1 MKKRVKAS
9 IIGTGFMGRVHLE
22 AISRLGFVEVVALG
36 TTNANRASRLANE
49 FCIDR
54 LETDY
59 RQILDDPEIQV
70 VHICT
75 PTALHAQMVKDAL
88 LAGKHVLSEKPLA
101 TSVAEARDLV
111 KLAKEKGVRNCTNH
125 NLRFY
130 PLVQQMRRLREQGE
144 LGEVLVVQGTY
155 LQDYLLYETDWNW
168 RLDSKDSGPSCA
180 MADIGSHFCDM
191 IEHITGIRI
200 TGLCA
205 DLNTFHPTHKRPK
218 GSVETFAG
226 KLETPQDSEEFT
238 VDTEDYGA
246 VLLHLGEGARGSL
259 MAGEVF
265 AGRKNRLNV
274 EIYGTKASVSWNQER
289 PEELWIG
296 HRDSPNEILLKDPT
310 LVAPEVRQFTAL
322 PAGHAEGYD
331 DTFKNIFRR
340 FYASVED
347 PSLAPD
353 YPQFEDGLRQLLII
367 EAELASNKKRGWVDV
382 PSVTEK

>member
-1 MKKRVKAS
+1 
-9 IIGTGFMGRVHLE
+9 
-22 AISRLGFVEVVALG
+22 
-36 TTNANRASRLANE
+36 
-49 FCIDR
+49 
-54 LETDY
+54 
-59 RQILDDPEIQV
+59 
-70 VHICT
+70 
-75 PTALHAQMVKDAL
+75 
-88 LAGKHVLSEKPLA
+88 
-101 TSVAEARDLV
+101 LV

-296 HRDSPNEILLKDPT
+296 HRDSPNEILLKDPA

>member
-1 MKKRVKAS
+1 MKKRVKAAV
-9 IIGTGFMGRVHLE
+9 IGTGFMGRVHLE

-36 TTNANRASRLANE
+36 TTNANRASRLARE

-54 LETDY
+54 LETDS
-59 RQILDDPEIQV
+59 RKILDDSEIQV
-70 VHICT
+70 VHVCT
-75 PTALHAQMVKDAL
+75 PTAQHAQMVKDAL
-88 LAGKHVLSEKPLA
+88 LAGKHVLCEKPLA
-101 TSVAEARDLV
+101 TSVAAARELAS
-111 KLAKEKGVRNCTNH
+111 LAKQRNLRNCTNH

-130 PLVQQMRRLREQGE
+130 PLVQHMRRLREQGE
-144 LGEVLVVQGTY
+144 LGEILVVQGTY

-168 RLDSKDSGPSCA
+168 RLDSRDSGPSFA

-191 IEHITGIRI
+191 IEHITGLKI

-205 DLNTFHPTHKRPK
+205 DLKTFHPTHKRPK

-226 KLETPQDSEEFT
+226 KLEKPQDSEDFA

-246 VLLHLGEGARGSL
+246 VLLHLGEGTRGSL

-274 EIYGTKASVSWNQER
+274 DVYGTKAAVSWNQER

-296 HRDSPNEILLKDPT
+296 RRDSPNQILLKDPA
-310 LVAPEVRQFTAL
+310 LVTPEVRQFAAL

-353 YPQFEDGLRQLLII
+353 YPQFEDGLRQLVII
-367 EAELASNKKRGWVDV
+367 EAELASNRKRVWVDV
-382 PSVTEK
+382 PSVT